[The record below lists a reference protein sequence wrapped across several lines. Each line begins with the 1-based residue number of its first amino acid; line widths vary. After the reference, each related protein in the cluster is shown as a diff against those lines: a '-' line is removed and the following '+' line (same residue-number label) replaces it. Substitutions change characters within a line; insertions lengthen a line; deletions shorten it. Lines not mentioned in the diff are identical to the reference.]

1 MKKTNLTLVFCLLV
15 LISSCAGGNFNF
27 TCNDY
32 ANSQLSLEEKVKN
45 LKKCNDGDMFQWRKS
60 F

>member
-1 MKKTNLTLVFCLLV
+1 MKKTNLTLVFCFLV
-15 LISSCAGGNFNF
+15 LISSCTGGNFNF

-32 ANSQLSLEEKVKN
+32 SSQLSLEEKVKS
-45 LKKCNDGDMFQWRKS
+45 LKKCNDGDIFQWTKS